1 MIRPL
6 RRVIT
11 RLLLD
16 IYCNSWTYT
25 MAMGVLNLLAAAV
38 FGLVASIAKEPAG
51 IVYAEVVSVAF
62 LVAAIVWILTKACVH
77 KIWPWWI
84 KTWYNDVRPSIREYI
99 DSPGDL

>member
-1 MIRPL
+1 MIRL
-6 RRVIT
+6 IRRVIT

-51 IVYAEVVSVAF
+51 IVYVEVVSVAF